1 MFDSKSRG
9 EWGLGNREWWWS
21 GSESW
26 KFSVGRAQSYH
37 LWIKGWSNALALW
50 FGFPV
55 FRHTRTMTHPS
66 FHKLLLP
73 STLQPKQLV
82 PIFSL
87 ILPTYSVDFFFFF
100 YVFCHHSHLPNFVS
114 SLFKFGFFFNSIW
127 SVSTNY
133 YLYFFVLVGLGGKV
147 HVSLIS
153 SFS

>member
-100 YVFCHHSHLPNFVS
+100 MSFATTPISQTLSARYS
-114 SLFKFGFFFNSIW
+114 SLDFF
-127 SVSTNY
+127 
-133 YLYFFVLVGLGGKV
+133 
-147 HVSLIS
+147 LIPS
-153 SFS
+153 GVWVPITICIFLFW